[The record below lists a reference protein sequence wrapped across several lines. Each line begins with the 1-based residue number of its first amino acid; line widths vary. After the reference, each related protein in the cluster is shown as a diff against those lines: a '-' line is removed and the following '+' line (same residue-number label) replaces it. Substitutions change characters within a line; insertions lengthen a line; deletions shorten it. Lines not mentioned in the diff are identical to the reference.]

1 MLKNKSLI
9 SLLFSNFAITLIGLI
24 TGLILAKFTS
34 LEVRGEIGKIL
45 VWVTFGINLIVLGTI
60 EYYYSGGINKRLV
73 IDKIIYIS
81 VGGLLISTISA
92 FFYFNGLREYIYYIL
107 FLVPMNLYNLYKI
120 SELNLC
126 GYLSRLSVVK
136 VIQPFSYLII
146 LLILIFYKKLNVDYI
161 LWANITS
168 NFILVLFLFLIP
180 KLDIEESNV
189 INFNKEWFLVN
200 FSSFLSVIVS
210 NFDKIYITYK
220 YNLEDVALYL
230 VGLTIVG
237 APIGIIGQ
245 TYATKFIYGKTNEE
259 SYLKSIFV
267 YIGVTSLVCCLI
279 YFVSP
284 FLLEFLF
291 EDKYNGILNIILAI
305 IFLSF
310 LVNFRLILT
319 RILRNLGLNKV
330 ILNSE
335 LLLVIGAVFI
345 LLLGFLNFISGI
357 SLFISIYSAM
367 FFINIIYLLSSFK
380 GISK

>member
-45 VWVTFGINLIVLGTI
+45 VWVTFGINLITLGTI
-60 EYYYSGGINKRLV
+60 EYYYSGGVNKRLV
-73 IDKIIYIS
+73 IDKIIYII
-81 VGGLLISTISA
+81 VGGFLVSSISV
-92 FFYFNGLREYIYYIL
+92 FFYFNNLKEYIYYIL
-107 FLVPMNLYNLYKI
+107 FLVPMNLYSLYKI

-126 GYLSRLSVVK
+126 GYLARLSVVK

-146 LLILIFYKKLNVDYI
+146 LLVLIFYKKLNVDYI
-161 LWANITS
+161 LWANIIS
-168 NFILVLFLFLIP
+168 NFILILFLFLIP
-180 KLDIEESNV
+180 KLDIEQSNK
-189 INFNKEWFLVN
+189 INFNTEWLLVN
-200 FSSFLSVIVS
+200 FSSFLGVIVS

-259 SYLKSIFV
+259 SYLKNVFV

-279 YFVSP
+279 YFISP
-284 FLLEFLF
+284 FLLKFLF
-291 EDKYNGILNIILAI
+291 GGKYNGILNIILAI

-319 RILRNLGLNKV
+319 RILRNLGRNKM

-357 SLFISIYSAM
+357 SLFISIYAVM
-367 FFINIIYLLSSFK
+367 FFINILYLLSGFK

>member
-9 SLLFSNFAITLIGLI
+9 SLLFSNFVITLIGLI
-24 TGLILAKFTS
+24 TGLILAKFIS

-45 VWVTFGINLIVLGTI
+45 VWVTFGINLITLGTI
-60 EYYYSGGINKRLV
+60 EYYYSGGVNKKLV
-73 IDKIIYIS
+73 IDKIIYII
-81 VGGLLISTISA
+81 VGGLLISLISL
-92 FFYFNGLREYIYYIL
+92 FFYFNNLKEYIYYII
-107 FLVPMNLYNLYKI
+107 FLVPMSLYSLYKI

-126 GYLSRLSVVK
+126 GYLTRLSVVK
-136 VIQPFSYLII
+136 IIQPFSYLII
-146 LLILIFYKKLNVDYI
+146 LLIIIFYKKLNVHYI
-161 LWANITS
+161 LWANIIS

-180 KLDIEESNV
+180 KLDIGESNK
-189 INFNKEWFLVN
+189 INFNTEWLLVS
-200 FSSFLSVIVS
+200 FSSILGVIVS

-245 TYATKFIYGKTNEE
+245 TYATKFIYGKMNEE
-259 SYLKSIFV
+259 SYLKNVFV

-279 YFVSP
+279 YFISP
-284 FLLEFLF
+284 FLLKFLF
-291 EDKYNGILNIILAI
+291 GDKYNGILNIILAI

-319 RILRNLGLNKV
+319 RILRNLGRNKM

-345 LLLGFLNFISGI
+345 LLLGFLNFISDI
-357 SLFISIYSAM
+357 SLFISIYAVM
-367 FFINIIYLLSSFK
+367 FFINILYLLSSFK

>member
-81 VGGLLISTISA
+81 VGGLLISTISV

>member
-1 MLKNKSLI
+1 MNVAKKN
-9 SLLFSNFAITLIGLI
+9 
-24 TGLILAKFTS
+24 
-34 LEVRGEIGKIL
+34 
-45 VWVTFGINLIVLGTI
+45 
-60 EYYYSGGINKRLV
+60 
-73 IDKIIYIS
+73 
-81 VGGLLISTISA
+81 
-92 FFYFNGLREYIYYIL
+92 
-107 FLVPMNLYNLYKI
+107 PH
-120 SELNLC
+120 ELNLC
-126 GYLSRLSVVK
+126 GYLARLSVVK

-146 LLILIFYKKLNVDYI
+146 LLVLIFYKKLNVDYI
-161 LWANITS
+161 LWANIIS
-168 NFILVLFLFLIP
+168 NFILILFLFLIP
-180 KLDIEESNV
+180 KLDIEQSNK
-189 INFNKEWFLVN
+189 INFNTEWLLVN
-200 FSSFLSVIVS
+200 FSSFLGVIVS

-259 SYLKSIFV
+259 SYLKNVFV

-279 YFVSP
+279 YFISP
-284 FLLEFLF
+284 FLLKFLF
-291 EDKYNGILNIILAI
+291 GDKYNGILNIILAI

-335 LLLVIGAVFI
+335 LLLVIGAFFI
-345 LLLGFLNFISGI
+345 LLLGFFNFISGI

-367 FFINIIYLLSSFK
+367 FFINILYLLSSFK
-380 GISK
+380 GINK

>member
-45 VWVTFGINLIVLGTI
+45 VWVTFGINLITLGTI

-73 IDKIIYIS
+73 IDKIIYFIVGGFLIFSIS
-81 VGGLLISTISA
+81 V

-168 NFILVLFLFLIP
+168 NFILVIFLFLIP
-180 KLDIEESNV
+180 KLNIEESNV

-259 SYLKSIFV
+259 SYLKIIFV

-345 LLLGFLNFISGI
+345 LLLGFFNFISGI

>member
-1 MLKNKSLI
+1 MLKNKNLI

-45 VWVTFGINLIVLGTI
+45 VWVTFGINLITLGTI

-73 IDKIIYIS
+73 IDKIIYFIVGGFLIFSIS
-81 VGGLLISTISA
+81 V
-92 FFYFNGLREYIYYIL
+92 FFYFNNLKEYIYYII
-107 FLVPMNLYNLYKI
+107 FLVPMNLYSLYRI

-126 GYLSRLSVVK
+126 GYLARLSIAK
-136 VIQPFSYLII
+136 VIQPFLYLII
-146 LLILIFYKKLNVDYI
+146 LLVLIFYKKLNVDYI
-161 LWANITS
+161 LWANIIS

-180 KLDIEESNV
+180 KLDIEESNE
-189 INFNKEWFLVN
+189 INFNPEWLMVN
-200 FSSFLSVIVS
+200 FSSFLSVIIS

-245 TYATKFIYGKTNEE
+245 TYAAKFIYGKTNEE
-259 SYLKSIFV
+259 SYLKNVFV
-267 YIGVTSLVCCLI
+267 YIGVTSLVGCLI
-279 YFVSP
+279 YFISP
-284 FLLEFLF
+284 FLLKFLF
-291 EDKYNGILNIILAI
+291 GDKYNGILNIILAI

-310 LVNFRLILT
+310 LVNFRLILI
-319 RILRNLGLNKV
+319 RILRNSGRNKM

-335 LLLVIGAVFI
+335 LLLFIGVVFI
-345 LLLGFLNFISGI
+345 LVLGLLNCISGI
-357 SLFISIYSAM
+357 SFFISTYAIM
-367 FFINIIYLLSSFK
+367 FFLNILYLLSSFR

>member
-34 LEVRGEIGKIL
+34 LEVRGEVGKIL
-45 VWVTFGINLIVLGTI
+45 VWVTFGINLITLGTI
-60 EYYYSGGINKRLV
+60 EYYYSGGVNKRLV
-73 IDKIIYIS
+73 IDKIIYFI
-81 VGGLLISTISA
+81 VGGFLIFSISM
-92 FFYFNGLREYIYYIL
+92 FFHFNNLKEYIYYIL
-107 FLVPMNLYNLYKI
+107 FLVPMNLYSLYKI

-126 GYLSRLSVVK
+126 GYLARLSVVK

-146 LLILIFYKKLNVDYI
+146 LLVLIFYKKLNVDYI
-161 LWANITS
+161 LWANIIS
-168 NFILVLFLFLIP
+168 NFILILFLFLIP
-180 KLDIEESNV
+180 KLDIEKSNK
-189 INFNKEWFLVN
+189 INFNTEWLLVN
-200 FSSFLSVIVS
+200 FSSFLGVIVS

-220 YNLEDVALYL
+220 YNLEDIALYL

-259 SYLKSIFV
+259 SYLKNVFV

-279 YFVSP
+279 YFISP
-284 FLLEFLF
+284 FLLKFLF
-291 EDKYNGILNIILAI
+291 GDKYNGILNIILAI

-319 RILRNLGLNKV
+319 RILRNLGRNKV
-330 ILNSE
+330 ILKSE
-335 LLLVIGAVFI
+335 LLLVIGAIFI
-345 LLLGFLNFISGI
+345 LLLSFLNFMSSIS
-357 SLFISIYSAM
+357 SFISIYAIM
-367 FFINIIYLLSSFK
+367 FFVNILYLLSIFK
-380 GISK
+380 GIIK